1 MAPKAKAVIAK
12 AAGESEDGHGVIAKA
27 AGEAKAV
34 IAKAAGHA
42 EPVGLAGHAGHHGK
56 RATASKTPGKFPSKG
71 SLKAD
76 AAAGAVKGKAKA
88 AAATAAGARP
98 PPKAKGKAKA
108 GAAKATAAKAAAA
121 PPLKRKAPE
130 A

>member
-12 AAGESEDGHGVIAKA
+12 AAGEGDNGY
-27 AGEAKAV
+27 
-34 IAKAAGHA
+34 A
-42 EPVGLAGHAGHHGK
+42 EPVGLEGHAGHHGK

-71 SLKAD
+71 SLK